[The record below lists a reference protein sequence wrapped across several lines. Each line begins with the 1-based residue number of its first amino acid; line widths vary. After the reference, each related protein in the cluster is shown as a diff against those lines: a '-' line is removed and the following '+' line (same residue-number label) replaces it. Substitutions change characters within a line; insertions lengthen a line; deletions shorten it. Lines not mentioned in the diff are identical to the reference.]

1 MAADKR
7 TQARPPQSVSGGHGH
22 VSGIGVPAGSLVSA
36 VPHASE
42 SRDGVSP
49 KARLK
54 SAPKRFAR
62 CRLARVKL
70 AFHPTARLKTPSV
83 KSSCS
88 SIRWPRAQDEADDDA
103 DYNGCADPEAD
114 NPAKGGRFR
123 KGLHH
128 NLS

>member
-1 MAADKR
+1 MATDKR
-7 TQARPPQSVSGGHGH
+7 TQARLPQSLSGGHGH
-22 VSGIGVPAGSLVSA
+22 VSGIGMPARSLVSA

-54 SAPKRFAR
+54 SAPEKWRAASF
-62 CRLARVKL
+62 
-70 AFHPTARLKTPSV
+70 FPG
-83 KSSCS
+83 
-88 SIRWPRAQDEADDDA
+88 PRAQDEADHDA
-103 DYNGCADPEAD
+103 DHSGCADPKAD
-114 NPAKGGRFR
+114 NPAKGGGFR